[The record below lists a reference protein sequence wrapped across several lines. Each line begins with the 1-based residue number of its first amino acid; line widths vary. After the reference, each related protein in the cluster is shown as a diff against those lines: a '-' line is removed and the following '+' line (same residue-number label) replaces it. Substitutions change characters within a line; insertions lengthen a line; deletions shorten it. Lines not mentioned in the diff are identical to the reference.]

1 MSKGKLF
8 VLSGPSGVGKTTVR
22 KEIPKLMPEIHLS
35 VSCTTRKQRYRE
47 IDGIDYIF
55 VTENQFEEML
65 AGGKLLEWANV
76 HGNMYGTPSEP
87 IEEILAQGNDSLL
100 VIDVHGAAQ
109 VRDAKPESIL
119 IFLMPP
125 SIEELKR
132 RLVGRKTESE
142 ESIKIRLDNAMHE
155 IELSL
160 KYDYKVVNNDIG
172 QATQEI
178 IDIIKKDQIRRNK

>member
-1 MSKGKLF
+1 MSRGKLF
-8 VLSGPSGVGKTTVR
+8 VLSGPSGVGKTTIR
-22 KEIPKLMPEIHLS
+22 WEIPKLLPDIHLS
-35 VSCTTRKQRYRE
+35 ISCTTRKQRE
-47 IDGIDYIF
+47 KEVEGKDYYF
-55 VTENQFEEML
+55 VTESQFEDML
-65 AGGKLLEWANV
+65 SNGKLLEWANV
-76 HGNMYGTPSEP
+76 HGNMYGTPSEL
-87 IEEILAQGNDSLL
+87 IEEVLSQGKDSIL

-109 VRDAKPESIL
+109 VRDARPESVL

-125 SIEELKR
+125 SIDELKR
-132 RLVGRKTESE
+132 RLMGRKTESQ

-178 IDIIKKDQIRRNK
+178 VDIIKEDRIRRNK

>member
-1 MSKGKLF
+1 MKKGKLF
-8 VLSGPSGVGKTTVR
+8 VLSGPSGVGKTTIR
-22 KEIPKLMPEIHLS
+22 KEIPNLLPDIHLS
-35 VSCTTRKQRYRE
+35 ISCTTRKRRE
-47 IDGIDYIF
+47 DETEGHDYFF
-55 VTENQFEEML
+55 VNESQFEDML
-65 AGGKLLEWANV
+65 SNGRLLEWANV

-87 IEEILAQGNDSLL
+87 IEKVLSQGKDSLL

-109 VRDAKPESIL
+109 VRDAKPDSVL

-132 RLVGRKTESE
+132 RLMGRNTESE

-160 KYDYKVVNNDIG
+160 KYDYKVINHDIG
-172 QATQEI
+172 QATREI
-178 IDIIKKDQIRRNK
+178 VKIIEEDRIRRE